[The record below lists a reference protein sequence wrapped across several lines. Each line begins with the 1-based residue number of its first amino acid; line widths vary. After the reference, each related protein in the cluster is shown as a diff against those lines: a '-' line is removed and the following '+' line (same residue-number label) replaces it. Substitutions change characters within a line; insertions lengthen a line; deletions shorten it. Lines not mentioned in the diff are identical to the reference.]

1 VHPSHRETNRRAA
14 DSGSAL
20 ILVPLIALV
29 VVILMTL
36 AINATAL
43 YLAQHQLT
51 EVAEACAI
59 QGTRALDPVSYY
71 SEGVL
76 ALAPSAAQ
84 GDVMACVAH
93 ESTRLTHVAVSFPTP
108 LSITI
113 TLTQQQQT
121 PLLNLVGIDHDS
133 LSASA
138 TAIALAS
145 PLQRGAFTSGR
156 TSYH

>member
-1 VHPSHRETNRRAA
+1 MLPSHREANRRAA

-29 VVILMTL
+29 VVILMTI
-36 AINATAL
+36 AINTAAL

-76 ALAPSAAQ
+76 ALAPSAAR

-93 ESTRLTHVAVSFPTP
+93 ESTRLTHVTVSFPTS
-108 LSITI
+108 LSLTV
-113 TLTQQQQT
+113 TLTQRQRT
-121 PLLNLVGIDHDS
+121 PLLNLLSIDHDS

-138 TAIALAS
+138 TAVALAS
-145 PLQRGAFTSGR
+145 PPHRGAFTSDR
-156 TSYH
+156 TSFH